1 MKNYLFYNP
10 LAGNGKSID
19 TINMILDKKYRD
31 TVFCDITETDNL
43 AGFVT
48 SLEPDDVIIICGG
61 DGTLNNFINT
71 VDTDALPNDIY
82 FLPAGSGNDFI
93 HDLGYDTINEP
104 LKINDY
110 IKNLPV
116 LTVDGK
122 NYKFINGVG
131 YGIDGYVCEEG
142 NRLKKLKGKA
152 INYTLIAL
160 KGLIYAFKPVNAT
173 VYIDGKEFSYKK
185 VWLVPSMKGK
195 FFGGGMKIAPM
206 QDRSNKDGTLSV
218 IVAHNLSKL
227 KITVLFLTIFKGE
240 HIKFKKH
247 VTVHTGNEIR
257 IVFDR
262 PCPMQIDGET
272 LSNVAE
278 YSVKVPVHSVKSN

>member
-122 NYKFINGVG
+122 NYKFLNGVG

-257 IVFDR
+257 VVFDR

-272 LSNVAE
+272 LSNISE
-278 YSVKVPVHSVKSN
+278 YTVKVPVHSVKLN

>member
-122 NYKFINGVG
+122 NYKFLNGVG

-257 IVFDR
+257 VVFDR

-272 LSNVAE
+272 LSNVSE

>member
-122 NYKFINGVG
+122 NYKFLNGVG

-185 VWLVPSMKGK
+185 VWLVPSMTGK

-257 IVFDR
+257 VVFDR

-272 LSNVAE
+272 LSNVSE